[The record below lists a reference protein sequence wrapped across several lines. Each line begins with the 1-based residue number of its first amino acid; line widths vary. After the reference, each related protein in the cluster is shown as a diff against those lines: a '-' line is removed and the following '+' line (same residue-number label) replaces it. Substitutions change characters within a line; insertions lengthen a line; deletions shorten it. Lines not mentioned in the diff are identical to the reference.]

1 MASMC
6 LNNMI
11 IRKFHILTR
20 IGASLQLV
28 PYNDIQEVENC
39 LLFWT
44 QVADLRQIRQIRT
57 FFS

>member
-28 PYNDIQEVENC
+28 PYNDIQEVEN
-39 LLFWT
+39 
-44 QVADLRQIRQIRT
+44 
-57 FFS
+57 